1 MGCSSSRPVH
11 PDGLPPSDAD
21 DPTPTPHAT
30 PAEGGTG
37 KAVSVAGVRAL
48 VRSRGGGGAGA
59 GGPPTLSHASSV
71 SAAGAATG
79 SGRWG
84 FSARTLKTT
93 SSFLGMG
100 SGSGGVDPST
110 PPSSSNFQF
119 YTIKDKYET
128 LEEVSDGLRAAGLES
143 SNLIVA
149 IDFTKSNTW
158 TGRRTFG
165 SRSLHW
171 VDPAGHTSNPYMTVI
186 SCIGKALSAYDDDN
200 LIPVFGFGDST
211 TTDRSVFPFFP
222 DRPARGFEEVLARY
236 KELVP
241 RVVMSGPTNFAPAIE
256 AAIQIVQATRA
267 YHILLIVADG
277 QVTNRAHTEAAI
289 VRASEYPLSIILVGV
304 GDGPW
309 GDMEDFDDSLPQR
322 KFDNVRISR
331 RGAPPKLPTLPPFSF
346 PSLALPRQPPSIL
359 RSSSLSTR
367 RACWRRTRTTPRSP
381 SPLGRSWRSRSSTWP
396 SPSSATSETS
406 EEAAVGPGTGDGE
419 RRLVGCDG
427 GRRVVA
433 PRARVR
439 DLSPICV
446 FEMRGAAQFENAIN
460 REKRTTRID

>member
-59 GGPPTLSHASSV
+59 GAGAGGPPTLSHASSV

-100 SGSGGVDPST
+100 SGGSGVDPST

-186 SCIGKALSAYDDDN
+186 SCIGKALSSYDDDN

-241 RVVMSGPTNFAPAIE
+241 RVIMSGPTNFAPAIE

-322 KFDNVRISR
+322 KFDNVRR
-331 RGAPPKLPTLPPFSF
+331 RRMGAPPNSQLS
-346 PSLALPRQPPSIL
+346 PPSHFPL
-359 RSSSLSTR
+359 SLSPGNT
-367 RACWRRTRTTPRSP
+367 
-381 SPLGRSWRSRSSTWP
+381 L
-396 SPSSATSETS
+396 PSSAVPVCQRAEHAGGAP
-406 EEAAVGPGTGDGE
+406 EQPRGRLRHWGAHGDPGAVHGHLQARLHLRHLRRRQWGRGRGTGND
-419 RRLVGCDG
+419 DW
-427 GRRVVA
+427 
-433 PRARVR
+433 
-439 DLSPICV
+439 
-446 FEMRGAAQFENAIN
+446 
-460 REKRTTRID
+460 